1 MRLSRYVDMSRHMD
15 SSLAIKALG
24 ALAQPTRLAAF
35 RALIGRRLPVAAGVL
50 AETCGVP
57 HNTMSTHLAALVDA
71 GLLSVERHGRRQLY
85 AADIVGFR
93 ALVEF
98 LARDCCNG
106 RPEICAPILVK
117 LNECECTGAA
127 DDHC

>member
-1 MRLSRYVDMSRHMD
+1 MD

-35 RALIGRRLPVAAGVL
+35 RAVIGRRLPVAAGAL
-50 AETCGVP
+50 ARTCGVP

-71 GLLSVERHGRRQLY
+71 GLLSVERSGRQQLY
-85 AADIVGFR
+85 SANIVGFR

-98 LARDCCNG
+98 LADDCCNG
-106 RPEICAPILVK
+106 RPEICAPILNK
-117 LNECECTGAA
+117 LNACECTGEAN
-127 DDHC
+127 DCR